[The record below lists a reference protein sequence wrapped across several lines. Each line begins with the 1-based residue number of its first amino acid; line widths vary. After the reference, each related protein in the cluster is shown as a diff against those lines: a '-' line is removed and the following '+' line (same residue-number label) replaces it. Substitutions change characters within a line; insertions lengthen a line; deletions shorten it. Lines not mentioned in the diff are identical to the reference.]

1 MVRQSSK
8 GNAWLPG
15 GWRDRCRRLM
25 AYALQIGRRYLR
37 SKKRSRMVSVITF
50 IAVAGVALGVA
61 ALLCVLAITT
71 GFQKEFREKVLGVN
85 AHVLVMKYGVDF
97 DEYRDV
103 IQRSREIP
111 EVAGVGP
118 FLINEMMLAK
128 GDRLAGVL
136 VKGVDPEAM
145 PTVLDVPSQ
154 LTQGS
159 LRGLR
164 REGARPPARPS
175 DLGGEVSNDW
185 GWLRDLSNG
194 EDGAGSDTD
203 PDSEAPGGVDDE
215 TDWEADGD
223 IEMDSPEARALA
235 EELGI
240 PLEELFGP
248 DGRLRPARRQRPAW
262 DEGPAD
268 DEAEPELLAGGDQ
281 DDDDFQALPDVET
294 VSPED
299 IEDMLEGFDPDELAI
314 EDDPEWEEDLIE
326 DDLEVERQ
334 EREGTADLPGIVV
347 GKTLAQNLGL
357 GVGDRVT
364 LVSPLAGLDVSAF
377 APEARTPRSR
387 EFRVIAIFE
396 AGFQE
401 YDTRLVYTDLYEAQ
415 HFYGQGDAVTGVEI
429 RLHDL
434 EQSAEIARRLE
445 RELGGPFHTLDWAEL
460 NRNLFTALEI
470 QKVTLGLVIATI
482 IFVAAFNVIA
492 TLIMIV
498 LEKKREIAILKA
510 MGATDWTVL
519 NVFVIQGFV
528 IGVIGT
534 LIGLAI
540 GGGLIAYLATFEFPL
555 DPKVYLIDHLP
566 VVFDGSELLITSLVA
581 IAICTIAT
589 VAPSAWAARM
599 LPVEGLRYE

>member
-1 MVRQSSK
+1 
-8 GNAWLPG
+8 
-15 GWRDRCRRLM
+15 M
-25 AYALQIGRRYLR
+25 AYAFQIGRRYLR

-61 ALLCVLAITT
+61 ALLSVLAITS
-71 GFQKEFREKVLGVN
+71 GFQREFREKVLGVN

-103 IQRSREIP
+103 IQRAEDME

-136 VKGVDPEAM
+136 VKGVDPERM
-145 PTVLDVPSQ
+145 PQVLDLPSQ

-164 REGARPPARPS
+164 REGARPPARPIDGS
-175 DLGGEVSNDW
+175 GEVSESW
-185 GWLRDLSNG
+185 EWLEDLTEGEGEGERDEALP
-194 EDGAGSDTD
+194 EAGI
-203 PDSEAPGGVDDE
+203 
-215 TDWEADGD
+215 ADD
-223 IEMDSPEARALA
+223 IEMGSPEAIALA
-235 EELGI
+235 AELGI
-240 PLEELFGP
+240 DQSELFDD
-248 DGRLRPARRQRPAW
+248 DGQLRAAHRRRAAW
-262 DEGPAD
+262 DPEEAPEPAAEVD
-268 DEAEPELLAGGDQ
+268 PDEFE
-281 DDDDFQALPDVET
+281 ALPEVET
-294 VSPED
+294 VSPSDVED
-299 IEDMLEGFDPDELAI
+299 LLADFEPDELDI
-314 EDDPEWEEDLIE
+314 EGDDEWEEELLE
-326 DDLEVERQ
+326 DDLELERQ
-334 EREGTADLPGIVV
+334 EELADLPGIVV
-347 GKTLAQNLGL
+347 GKTLAANIGI

-377 APEARTPRSR
+377 SADAQTPRSR
-387 EFRVIAIFE
+387 DFRVIAIFE

-415 HFYGQGDAVTGVEI
+415 HFYGQGDAVTGVEL

-434 EQSAEIARRLE
+434 ERSAEIARRLE

-519 NVFVIQGFV
+519 NVFVIQGMV

-534 LIGLAI
+534 LIGLFI

-566 VVFDGSELLITSLVA
+566 VVFDGSELVITSLVA
-581 IAICTIAT
+581 IAICTVAT
-589 VAPSAWAARM
+589 IAPSAWAARM

>member
-1 MVRQSSK
+1 
-8 GNAWLPG
+8 
-15 GWRDRCRRLM
+15 M

-61 ALLCVLAITT
+61 ALLSVLAITS
-71 GFQKEFREKVLGVN
+71 GFQREFREKVLGVN

-103 IQRSREIP
+103 IQRAEDME

-136 VKGVDPEAM
+136 VKGVDPERM
-145 PTVLDVPSQ
+145 PTVLDLPSQ

-164 REGARPPARPS
+164 RDDARPPARPI
-175 DLGGEVSNDW
+175 DGTGEVSESW
-185 GWLRDLSNG
+185 EWLEDLTGGEG
-194 EDGAGSDTD
+194 EDGEETPPEAGL
-203 PDSEAPGGVDDE
+203 ADDL
-215 TDWEADGD
+215 
-223 IEMDSPEARALA
+223 EMGSPEAIALA

-240 PLEELFGP
+240 DESELFDAEGQP
-248 DGRLRPARRQRPAW
+248 RPANRRQAAW
-262 DEGPAD
+262 DPPTEPAAEVD
-268 DEAEPELLAGGDQ
+268 GADEFE
-281 DDDDFQALPDVET
+281 ALPEVET
-294 VSPED
+294 VSPSEVEDLLADFEPAELD
-299 IEDMLEGFDPDELAI
+299 IEG
-314 EDDPEWEEDLIE
+314 DDQWEEELLE
-326 DDLEVERQ
+326 DDLELERQ
-334 EREGTADLPGIVV
+334 EQLQDLPGIVV
-347 GKTLAQNLGL
+347 GKTLAQNVGI

-377 APEARTPRSR
+377 SADAQTPRSR
-387 EFRVIAIFE
+387 DFRVIAIFE

-434 EQSAEIARRLE
+434 DRSAEIARRLE

-519 NVFVIQGFV
+519 NVFVIQGMV

-534 LIGLAI
+534 LIGLFI

-566 VVFDGSELLITSLVA
+566 VVFDGSELVITSLVA
-581 IAICTIAT
+581 IAICTVAT
-589 VAPSAWAARM
+589 IAPSAWAARM

>member
-1 MVRQSSK
+1 
-8 GNAWLPG
+8 
-15 GWRDRCRRLM
+15 M

-61 ALLCVLAITT
+61 ALLSVLAITS
-71 GFQKEFREKVLGVN
+71 GFQREFREKVLGVN

-103 IQRSREIP
+103 VQRAEDME

-136 VKGVDPEAM
+136 VKGVDPERM
-145 PTVLDVPSQ
+145 PTVLDLPSQ

-164 REGARPPARPS
+164 REGARPPARPVDGTS
-175 DLGGEVSNDW
+175 EVSESW
-185 GWLRDLSNG
+185 EWLEDLTEG
-194 EDGAGSDTD
+194 
-203 PDSEAPGGVDDE
+203 DDE
-215 TDWEADGD
+215 VEAEAEALPPEGGIADD
-223 IEMDSPEARALA
+223 LEMGSPEAIALA

-240 PLEELFGP
+240 DQEELFGE
-248 DGRLRPARRQRPAW
+248 DGRLLPANRRQAAW
-262 DEGPAD
+262 DPPPGETLEPAAEG
-268 DEAEPELLAGGDQ
+268 EGVFE
-281 DDDDFQALPDVET
+281 ALPEVET
-294 VSPED
+294 VSPSEVED
-299 IEDMLEGFDPDELAI
+299 LLADFEPEDLEIEG
-314 EDDPEWEEDLIE
+314 DDEWEEALLE
-326 DDLEVERQ
+326 DDLELERQ
-334 EREGTADLPGIVV
+334 EALQDLPGIVV
-347 GKTLAQNLGL
+347 GKTLARNVGI

-377 APEARTPRSR
+377 SADAQAPRSR

-434 EQSAEIARRLE
+434 ERSAEIARRLE

-519 NVFVIQGFV
+519 NVFVIQGMV

-534 LIGLAI
+534 VIGLVI

-566 VVFDGSELLITSLVA
+566 VVFDGSELVITSLVA
-581 IAICTIAT
+581 IAICTVAT
-589 VAPSAWAARM
+589 IAPSAWAARM

>member
-1 MVRQSSK
+1 
-8 GNAWLPG
+8 
-15 GWRDRCRRLM
+15 M
-25 AYALQIGRRYLR
+25 AYALQLGRRYLR

-61 ALLCVLAITT
+61 ALLSVLAITS
-71 GFQKEFREKVLGVN
+71 GFQREFREKVLGVN

-103 IQRSREIP
+103 IQRAEEMD

-136 VKGVDPEAM
+136 VKGVDPERM
-145 PTVLDVPSQ
+145 PQVLDLPSQ

-164 REGARPPARPS
+164 REGARPPERPI
-175 DLGGEVSNDW
+175 DGTGEVSESW
-185 GWLRDLSNG
+185 EWLEDLSG
-194 EDGAGSDTD
+194 EGEVDGPEDAAD
-203 PDSEAPGGVDDE
+203 EAPDDEAALELWDEAPPEGGVADDL
-215 TDWEADGD
+215 
-223 IEMDSPEARALA
+223 EMGSPEAVALA

-240 PLEELFGP
+240 DQEELFGE
-248 DGRLRPARRQRPAW
+248 DGRIRPASRRRAAW
-262 DEGPAD
+262 DPPEDEAPGPAA
-268 DEAEPELLAGGDQ
+268 EVEPEGGGD
-281 DDDDFQALPDVET
+281 FEELPEVDT
-294 VSPED
+294 VSPSEVED
-299 IEDMLEGFDPDELAI
+299 LLADFEPEDLEIEG
-314 EDDPEWEEDLIE
+314 DDRWEEELLE
-326 DDLEVERQ
+326 DDLELERQ
-334 EREGTADLPGIVV
+334 EALADLPGIVV
-347 GKTLAQNLGL
+347 GKTLAQNIGI

-377 APEARTPRSR
+377 SADAQTPRSR

-415 HFYGQGDAVTGVEI
+415 HFYGQGDAVTGVEL

-434 EQSAEIARRLE
+434 ERSAEIARRLE

-519 NVFVIQGFV
+519 NVFVIQGMV

-534 LIGLAI
+534 LIGLVI

-566 VVFDGSELLITSLVA
+566 VVFDGSELVITSLVA
-581 IAICTIAT
+581 IAICTVAT
-589 VAPSAWAARM
+589 IAPSAWAARM

>member
-1 MVRQSSK
+1 
-8 GNAWLPG
+8 
-15 GWRDRCRRLM
+15 M

-61 ALLCVLAITT
+61 ALLSVLAITS
-71 GFQKEFREKVLGVN
+71 GFQQEFREKVLGVN

-103 IQRSREIP
+103 IQRAEDME

-136 VKGVDPEAM
+136 VKGVDPERM
-145 PTVLDVPSQ
+145 PEVLDLPSQ

-164 REGARPPARPS
+164 RDGARPPARPS
-175 DLGGEVSNDW
+175 DGTGEVSESW
-185 GWLRDLSNG
+185 EWLEDLT
-194 EDGAGSDTD
+194 DGA
-203 PDSEAPGGVDDE
+203 SEAPEAEVEEEEELPLEGGL
-215 TDWEADGD
+215 ADD
-223 IEMDSPEARALA
+223 IEMGSPEARELA
-235 EELGI
+235 AELGI
-240 PLEELFGP
+240 DESELF
-248 DGRLRPARRQRPAW
+248 DENGRLRAASRRRAAW
-262 DEGPAD
+262 DPPEGSEPSPAAD
-268 DEAEPELLAGGDQ
+268 LDGETDE
-281 DDDDFQALPDVET
+281 FQALPEVDT

-299 IEDMLEGFDPDELAI
+299 VEDLLADFEPDELDI
-314 EDDPEWEEDLIE
+314 EGDDQWEEELLE
-326 DDLEVERQ
+326 DDLELERQ
-334 EREGTADLPGIVV
+334 EELQDLPGIVV
-347 GKTLAQNLGL
+347 GKTLAQNIGI

-377 APEARTPRSR
+377 SPDAQTPRSR
-387 EFRVIAIFE
+387 DFRVIAIFE

-401 YDTRLVYTDLYEAQ
+401 YDTRLVYTDLFEAQ

-434 EQSAEIARRLE
+434 ERSAEIARRLE

-519 NVFVIQGFV
+519 NVFVIQGMV

-534 LIGLAI
+534 LIGLFI
-540 GGGLIAYLATFEFPL
+540 GGGLVAYLATFEFPL

-566 VVFDGSELLITSLVA
+566 VVFDGSELVITSLVA
-581 IAICTIAT
+581 IAICTVAT
-589 VAPSAWAARM
+589 IAPSAWAARM

>member
-1 MVRQSSK
+1 
-8 GNAWLPG
+8 
-15 GWRDRCRRLM
+15 M

-61 ALLCVLAITT
+61 ALLSVLAITS
-71 GFQKEFREKVLGVN
+71 GFQREFREKVLGVN

-103 IQRSREIP
+103 IQRAEDMD

-136 VKGVDPEAM
+136 VKGVDPERM
-145 PTVLDVPSQ
+145 PQVLDLPLQ

-175 DLGGEVSNDW
+175 DGTGEVSESW
-185 GWLRDLSNG
+185 EWLEDLSGDDAREG
-194 EDGAGSDTD
+194 EDGPEDEAELDVWD
-203 PDSEAPGGVDDE
+203 EAPPEGGVADDL
-215 TDWEADGD
+215 
-223 IEMDSPEARALA
+223 EMGSPEAIQLA

-240 PLEELFGP
+240 DQEELFGE
-248 DGRLRPARRQRPAW
+248 DGRIRPASRRRAAW
-262 DEGPAD
+262 DPPAEDGPEPAAEVEG
-268 DEAEPELLAGGDQ
+268 EE
-281 DDDDFQALPDVET
+281 DDFEALPEVET
-294 VSPED
+294 VSPSEVEDLLADFEPSELD
-299 IEDMLEGFDPDELAI
+299 IEG
-314 EDDPEWEEDLIE
+314 DDQWEEELLE
-326 DDLEVERQ
+326 DDLELERQ
-334 EREGTADLPGIVV
+334 EELQDLPGIVV
-347 GKTLAQNLGL
+347 GKTLAQNVGI

-377 APEARTPRSR
+377 TADAQTPRSR
-387 EFRVIAIFE
+387 DFRVIAIFE

-401 YDTRLVYTDLYEAQ
+401 YDSRLVYTDLYEAQ

-434 EQSAEIARRLE
+434 ERSAEIARRLE

-519 NVFVIQGFV
+519 NVFVIQGMV

-534 LIGLAI
+534 LIGLVI

-566 VVFDGSELLITSLVA
+566 VVFDGSELVITSLVA
-581 IAICTIAT
+581 IAICTVAT
-589 VAPSAWAARM
+589 IAPSAWAARM

>member
-1 MVRQSSK
+1 
-8 GNAWLPG
+8 
-15 GWRDRCRRLM
+15 M

-50 IAVAGVALGVA
+50 VAVAGVALGVA
-61 ALLCVLAITT
+61 ALLSVLAITS
-71 GFQKEFREKVLGVN
+71 GFQQEFREKVLGVN

-103 IQRSREIP
+103 IQRAEEMP

-136 VKGVDPEAM
+136 VKGVDPERM
-145 PTVLDVPSQ
+145 PTVLDLPSQ
-154 LTQGS
+154 LVQGS

-164 REGARPPARPS
+164 REGARPPARPLDGS
-175 DLGGEVSNDW
+175 GEVSESWDW
-185 GWLRDLSNG
+185 LEELTESGRESEESEPEAGLADDL
-194 EDGAGSDTD
+194 
-203 PDSEAPGGVDDE
+203 
-215 TDWEADGD
+215 
-223 IEMDSPEARALA
+223 EMGSPEAIALA

-240 PLEELFGP
+240 DQSELFDAG
-248 DGRLRPARRQRPAW
+248 GRLRPARRRQAAW
-262 DEGPAD
+262 DPPVESDPSPAAD
-268 DEAEPELLAGGDQ
+268 PAIESDELEP
-281 DDDDFQALPDVET
+281 LPEVET
-294 VSPED
+294 VSPEEVEDLLADFDPEELD
-299 IEDMLEGFDPDELAI
+299 IEG
-314 EDDPEWEEDLIE
+314 DDEWEQELLE
-326 DDLEVERQ
+326 DDLELARQ
-334 EREGTADLPGIVV
+334 EELQDLPGIVV
-347 GKTLAQNLGL
+347 GKSLAQKVGI

-377 APEARTPRSR
+377 TADAQTPRSR
-387 EFRVIAIFE
+387 DFRVIAIFE

-401 YDTRLVYTDLYEAQ
+401 YDARLVYTDLYEAQ
-415 HFYGQGDAVTGVEI
+415 HFYGQGDAVTGVEL

-434 EQSAEIARRLE
+434 DRSAEIARRLE

-519 NVFVIQGFV
+519 KVFVIQGMV

-534 LIGLAI
+534 LIGLLI

-566 VVFDGSELLITSLVA
+566 VVFDGSELLVTSLVA
-581 IAICTIAT
+581 IAICTVAT
-589 VAPSAWAARM
+589 IAPSAWAARM